1 MEATTVKGTDGLVIP
16 FKDAVILAVPLAI
29 PVAKPAEETVAVAV
43 VSLAQ
48 VT

>member
-1 MEATTVKGTDGLVIP
+1 VEATTVKGTGGLVIP
-16 FKDAVILAVPLAI
+16 FKDAVMLAVPLAI
-29 PVAKPAEETVAVAV
+29 PVAKPVEETVAVAL

>member
-1 MEATTVKGTDGLVIP
+1 VEATTVKGTDVLVIP
-16 FKDAVILAVPLAI
+16 FKDAVMLADPLPI
-29 PVAKPAEETVAVAV
+29 PVAKPVAEMVAVAV